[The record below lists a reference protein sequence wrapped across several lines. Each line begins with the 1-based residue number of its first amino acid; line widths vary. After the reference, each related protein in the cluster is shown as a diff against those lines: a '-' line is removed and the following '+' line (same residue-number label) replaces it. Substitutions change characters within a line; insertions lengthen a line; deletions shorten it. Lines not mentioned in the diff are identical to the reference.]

1 MSKLEEAN
9 AILKALQV
17 PVKRQIMGEIFR
29 TDGR

>member
-29 TDGR
+29 TEGK